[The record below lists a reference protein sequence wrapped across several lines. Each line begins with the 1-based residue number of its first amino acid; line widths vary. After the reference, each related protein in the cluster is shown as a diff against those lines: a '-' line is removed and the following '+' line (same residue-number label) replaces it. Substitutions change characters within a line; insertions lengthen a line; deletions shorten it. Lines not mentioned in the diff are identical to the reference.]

1 MKYGILASRSLI
13 SSVIIMDLFFLQFI
27 HINCITLSN
36 LLNINMKQVITITLA
51 VFLTTS
57 CARTFTGERQ
67 DFNNGWKFAICAGT
81 ALLETPVTVFDD
93 GALPTDEQIL
103 DVPYGCNLP
112 EPSDGESILASSIG
126 PEDSDRLCDPD
137 FDDSSWRE
145 LRLPHDWAVEGDFN
159 RLNPS
164 GTGGGALPG
173 GIGWYRKHFRI
184 DEKLRRKT
192 VYIDFDGVY
201 MNSTVWINGVK
212 LGTRPYGYI
221 SFSYELTPFINWDG
235 DNVIAVRVNNS
246 DQPNS
251 RWYSGCGIYRNV
263 WLRIQNQAHIAQWG
277 VFARNEGDSVIKV
290 TTEVEI
296 PKDFQIETEE
306 ILAELYDAEGTKV
319 SSVCSPLEISRETTK
334 GRSICEQ
341 TLPVKSPK
349 LWSTDS
355 PYLYK
360 LRVSL
365 LDNGKLCDVYE
376 TATGIRTFNFDAESG
391 FSLNGKPMKINGVC
405 LHHDLGA
412 LGSAFNIS
420 ASERQLR
427 IMKEMGVNAVRCS
440 HNPPAPEFL
449 DLCDRM
455 GLLVMDEPFDM
466 WRQRKTERDY
476 ARFFDK
482 WHESDLGDHIRRD
495 RNHPGIFLW
504 SIGNEVLEQWSNAS
518 ADTLSL
524 AEANFILNFGQDR
537 SKLAADGE
545 MSVNS
550 MLASKL
556 AGIIRKLDHTRP
568 ITSGCN
574 EPDPG
579 NHIFRSGALDVIGY
593 NYHDGW
599 FNSVPENFPGKPFI
613 VSESVS
619 ALMTRGWYRMPS
631 DSVKVGPPLWDD
643 PRKEPS
649 FACSSYDN
657 YHVPWGCAHEKSLSD
672 VLHND
677 FISGQFIWT
686 GFDYIGEP
694 IPYGWPARSSYFGT
708 VDLAGFPKD
717 IYYMYQ
723 SVWRPDI
730 DVLHLFPHWNWHE
743 GETVD
748 IWAYYNNADCVE
760 LFLNGKS
767 LGERR
772 KLSFDEVETGVND
785 NIICGS
791 TEFHICWRV
800 PYEAGE
806 LKAVAKKDGQ
816 PVRET
821 IIRTAGEPASLRLTP
836 DRTVIHSGDRE
847 MCFVTV
853 EVLDSEGNLC
863 PLADNLIRFEV
874 NGPASIAGVDN
885 GSPISLERFKSDHR
899 HAMYGKAL
907 VILQAEG
914 QRSGKITLKA
924 NTNNDSCKELSTTIR
939 LNVR

>member
-1 MKYGILASRSLI
+1 
-13 SSVIIMDLFFLQFI
+13 
-27 HINCITLSN
+27 
-36 LLNINMKQVITITLA
+36 MKQSITLA
-51 VFLTTS
+51 LAVILATS
-57 CARTFTGERQ
+57 CTETFTGERQ
-67 DFNNGWKFAICAGT
+67 NFNDGWKFAVCSGT

-93 GALPTDEQIL
+93 GALPAGGPTLE
-103 DVPYGCNLP
+103 VPYGCHLP
-112 EPSDGESILASSIG
+112 EPADGESLLARSVG
-126 PEDSDRLCDPD
+126 PEDSDKLCAPD
-137 FDDSSWRE
+137 FDDSSWRG
-145 LRLPHDWAVEGDFN
+145 LSLPHDWAVEGDFN

-173 GIGWYRKHFRI
+173 GIGWYRKHFRM
-184 DEKLRRKT
+184 DGKQRGKA
-192 VYIDFDGVY
+192 VHIDFDGVY
-201 MNSTVWINGVK
+201 MNSTVWINGVE

-221 SFSYELTPFINWDG
+221 SFSYDLTPHINWDG

-263 WLRIQNQAHIAQWG
+263 WLRIQNPAHIAQWG
-277 VFARNEGDSVIKV
+277 VFARNEGDSLIRV
-290 TTEVEI
+290 TTEAEVPEGF
-296 PKDFQIETEE
+296 PVGTAE
-306 ILAELYDAEGTKV
+306 ILAELFDAEGRKV
-319 SSVCSPLEISRETTK
+319 SSSRSPLERPDGTAE
-334 GRSICEQ
+334 GRGICEQ
-341 TLPVKSPK
+341 TLPVEEAE
-349 LWSTDS
+349 LWSTDN

-360 LRVSL
+360 LRICL
-365 LDNGKLCDVYE
+365 LDKGKPCDVQE
-376 TATGIRTFNFDAESG
+376 IATGIRTFEFDAETG
-391 FSLNGKPMKINGVC
+391 FYLNGKPMKISGVC

-412 LGSAFNIS
+412 LGAAFNVS

-455 GLLVMDEPFDM
+455 GFLVMDEPFDM

-482 WHESDLGDHIRRD
+482 WHERDLEDHIRRD

-537 SKLAADGE
+537 SKLAAAGE

-550 MLASKL
+550 MLAAKL
-556 AGIIRKLDHTRP
+556 AGIIRKLDPTRP

-579 NHIFRSGALDVIGY
+579 NHIFRSDALDVIGY

-599 FNSVPENFPGKPFI
+599 FASVPENFPGKPFI
-613 VSESVS
+613 VTESVS

-631 DSVKVGPPLWDD
+631 DSVRVCPPLWDD

-657 YHVPWGCAHEKSLSD
+657 YHVPWGCTHEKSLGD
-672 VLHND
+672 ILHNG

-694 IPYGWPARSSYFGT
+694 IPFGWPARSSYFGT

-723 SVWRPDI
+723 SVWRQDI
-730 DVLHLFPHWNWHE
+730 DVLHLFPHWNWRE

-748 IWAYYNNADCVE
+748 VHVCYNNADCVE
-760 LFLNGKS
+760 LFLNGRS

-772 KLSFDEVETGVND
+772 KLSFAEVEAGVTGGRPAEMTEQNGMTAENGD
-785 NIICGS
+785 TMPEKNLLNGS
-791 TEFHICWRV
+791 TEFHVCWRV
-800 PYEAGE
+800 PFEPGE
-806 LKAVAKKDGQ
+806 LKAVAKKDGK

-821 IIRTAGEPASLRLTP
+821 VVRTAGAPASLRLTP
-836 DRTVIHSGDRE
+836 DRTVIHSGERE

-874 NGPASIAGVDN
+874 EGTASIAGVDN

-907 VILQAEG
+907 VILQGE
-914 QRSGKITLKA
+914 QLRTGKVTLKA
-924 NTNNDSCKELSTTIR
+924 RADNGEGGELNSAIHLR
-939 LNVR
+939 VK

>member
-1 MKYGILASRSLI
+1 MTRLNHS
-13 SSVIIMDLFFLQFI
+13 
-27 HINCITLSN
+27 INH
-36 LLNINMKQVITITLA
+36 LNINMKRLTTLA
-51 VFLTTS
+51 LASIMAVS
-57 CARTFTGERQ
+57 CAETFTGERQ
-67 DFNNGWKFAICAGT
+67 DFNDGWKFAVCSGT
-81 ALLETPVTVFDD
+81 ALLETPVSVFDD
-93 GALPTDEQIL
+93 GALPEGGPL
-103 DVPYGCNLP
+103 LEVPYGCYLP
-112 EPSDGESILASSIG
+112 ESSDGESLLARSVG
-126 PEDSDRLCDPD
+126 PEDSDRLCAPD
-137 FDDSSWRE
+137 FDDSSWRG

-173 GIGWYRKHFRI
+173 GIGWYRKHFRM
-184 DEKLRRKT
+184 DESLRGKT
-192 VYIDFDGVY
+192 VHIDFDGVY
-201 MNSTVWINGVK
+201 MNSTVWLNGVE

-221 SFSYELTPFINWDG
+221 SFSYDLTPHINWDG

-263 WLRIQNQAHIAQWG
+263 WLRIQNPAHIAQWG
-277 VFARNEGDSVIKV
+277 IFARNEGVNLIRI
-290 TTEVEI
+290 TTEAEVPEGF
-296 PKDFQIETEE
+296 PVGTAE
-306 ILAELYDAEGTKV
+306 ILAELFDAEGREV
-319 SSVCSPLEISRETTK
+319 SSSRSQLEFPEGAAE
-334 GRSICEQ
+334 GRGICEQ
-341 TLPVKSPK
+341 EIHVEDPK

-355 PYLYK
+355 PYLYR

-365 LDNGKLCDVYE
+365 LDDGVPCDIQE
-376 TATGIRTFNFDAESG
+376 TATGIRTFKFDAETG
-391 FSLNGKPMKINGVC
+391 FSLNDKPMKINGVC

-412 LGSAFNIS
+412 LGSAFNTS

-476 ARFFDK
+476 ARFFDR
-482 WHESDLGDHIRRD
+482 WHERDLEDHIRRD

-537 SKLAADGE
+537 SKLAAAGE

-550 MLASKL
+550 MLAAKL
-556 AGIIRKLDHTRP
+556 AGIIRKLDPTRP

-599 FNSVPENFPGKPFI
+599 FDRVPENFPGKPFI

-631 DSVKVGPPLWDD
+631 DSVKVCPPLWDD

-657 YHVPWGCAHEKSLSD
+657 YHVPWGCTHEKSLGD
-672 VLHND
+672 VMHND

-686 GFDYIGEP
+686 GSDYIGEP

-723 SVWRPDI
+723 SIWRPDI
-730 DVLHLFPHWNWHE
+730 DVLHLFPHWNWSE

-748 IWAYYNNADCVE
+748 VQTYYNNADCVE

-772 KLSFDEVETGVND
+772 KLPSVGDFTN
-785 NIICGS
+785 GS
-791 TEFHICWRV
+791 TEFHVCWRV

-816 PVRET
+816 AVRET
-821 IIRTAGEPASLRLTP
+821 VIRTAGAPASLRLTP
-836 DRTVIHSGDRE
+836 DRTVIHSGGRE

-853 EVLDSEGNLC
+853 EVLDRDGNLC
-863 PLADNLIRFEV
+863 PLADNLIHFEV
-874 NGPASIAGVDN
+874 EGPASIAGVDN

-907 VILQAEG
+907 VILQSENRRTG
-914 QRSGKITLKA
+914 RVTLKA
-924 NTNNDSCKELSTTIR
+924 RADNGSGGELVSATR
-939 LNVR
+939 LRVK